1 MPGIDKGETEWSYR
15 IRSPGLF
22 SKFRRKV
29 MGKGVSFVYGQL
41 KNSTKWKIQ
50 SLRFNFKQFPTA
62 ASVRVWLKKH
72 PTVGESFK
80 DFLRVMM

>member
-1 MPGIDKGETEWSYR
+1 MPGLDKRKTEWSYR
-15 IRSPGLF
+15 IRDPALF

-29 MGKGVSFVYGQL
+29 MGKGVSFVYGLL

-50 SLRFNFKQFPTA
+50 SLRFSFKQFPTE
-62 ASVRVWLKKH
+62 ASVRAWLKAH